1 MNGHIYVDAF
11 SLLLNYHLWYVLTSV
26 RIDFIWRDSRA
37 NKLFMVLIDQNRE
50 KVLAVVPQQMMRF
63 IYGGNLL
70 GVVFSLNHFQIE
82 PTYAEYPRYQEYSLL
97 RGDLMIKI
105 SNNTRFNRLADAII
119 SWFPVFPLVPTIK
132 SLVEDRTERKMMI
145 DIVGKIIRGK
155 RNYSRYSGLLTLTSF
170 TLYLQDGL
178 EYNKDETTYNRPNTP
193 SNCEDCLC
201 DREKVYNICFSG
213 EIGSFGF
220 NEHFDINQ
228 TKQRRVPTADAGS
241 I

>member
-1 MNGHIYVDAF
+1 MSKITGLVLLVVVLYKNLMFVVRMSFLQKNVLSLSNYCSKPRKNKSKIQGTLSSSLASGLAIASPTEQRTLRFWDDLIIELESGRLLHCFIAF
-11 SLLLNYHLWYVLTSV
+11 LDT
-26 RIDFIWRDSRA
+26 DS
-37 NKLFMVLIDQNRE
+37 
-50 KVLAVVPQQMMRF
+50 
-63 IYGGNLL
+63 
-70 GVVFSLNHFQIE
+70 
-82 PTYAEYPRYQEYSLL
+82 
-97 RGDLMIKI
+97 
-105 SNNTRFNRLADAII
+105 
-119 SWFPVFPLVPTIK
+119 
-132 SLVEDRTERKMMI
+132 

-170 TLYLQDGL
+170 TLYLQDGP